1 MRSDSPTSRFVHAGG
16 LQHRILEWDGG
27 GDTVLIL
34 HGFLDC
40 AGAFERF
47 VAHLPE
53 HLHVVAPDFRGHGES
68 DWAGPGGSYH
78 FLDYVRDVRGVV
90 DQVVRDRLFVVGHS
104 MGGGVALLFAG
115 SYPDDVTRLVLI
127 EGLGP
132 PSEDLDE
139 GPARLA
145 RWIRE
150 SQAVSGFGLRRFDS
164 LAAVAER
171 LSARS
176 PDLADDV
183 GLELAAWLS
192 KPIEDGFTWRHDP
205 RHRVRTASVY
215 QPRRYEPFARAVRCP
230 VLLVTGEGSWY
241 RWPDLPERRSALTDR
256 RLVEVPAAG
265 HMIHYEQPSE
275 LAGLVAGF
283 VAEAR

>member
-1 MRSDSPTSRFVHAGG
+1 M
-16 LQHRILEWDGG
+16 
-27 GDTVLIL
+27 
-34 HGFLDC
+34 
-40 AGAFERF
+40 
-47 VAHLPE
+47 
-53 HLHVVAPDFRGHGES
+53 VAPDFRGHGES

-230 VLLVTGEGSWY
+230 VLLVTGEESWY